1 MTDEHF
7 DDDLD
12 ELARELADGW
22 DDVLAM
28 IDFGWQELVAEG
40 ADWPNDHEP

>member
-22 DDVLAM
+22 DDVLAA
-28 IDFGWQELVAEG
+28 IEDRWQELVAEVP
-40 ADWPNDHEP
+40 AWPTDDEP